1 MVKARL
7 TSSARHNPGKRA
19 LVFALSSLEH
29 DVEQIPRE
37 FEYVIHPGK
46 HLFLTYLRGIV
57 YGLGALTAAVI
68 VIPFLMWVV
77 QHLPLAPIAGDFVNA
92 VMQEAR

>member
-1 MVKARL
+1 M
-7 TSSARHNPGKRA
+7 
-19 LVFALSSLEH
+19 
-29 DVEQIPRE
+29 I
-37 FEYVIHPGK
+37 IHPGK

-77 QHLPLAPIAGDFVNA
+77 QRLPLVHIAGDFVNA
-92 VMQEAR
+92 VMHRTEPMREAR